1 MYVVLSGAKKNA
13 GDFLITE
20 RAEALL
26 TAIRPDRTLRRL
38 PGWEPLEP
46 HLDEVNASKAV
57 IILGGPGLQQNL
69 HPKVY
74 KLTTDIDKIRVPIIL
89 MGSGWKAFPG
99 DSVSQRRFSFSDQ
112 SLKVLRKMSASAEY
126 LSCRDVLSV
135 RILKAA
141 GIPNALMTG
150 CPVWYDLEQLGK
162 PMRLPSEV
170 KHIIFTPAQLSFY
183 REPSLDVAR
192 QIRDLFPQARLVC
205 SFHRGIAQQ
214 DAWLSD
220 EERQNNLAI
229 AQAAEAM
236 GYEVVDV
243 SGSANADEEY
253 GKCDLHVGFRLH
265 AHLCTLSKRVPSV
278 LLHEDGRG
286 IGASQT
292 LSVRGFDAFHRTAA
306 GSMRV
311 PSKRVARW
319 LDKRLRG
326 VVPSTTCGAD
336 VREHLEHLAQ
346 TGFAQYAGVGN
357 VIDAHFVQMK
367 RFLASLP

>member
-26 TAIRPDRTLRRL
+26 KAFRPDRTLRRL

-46 HLDEVNASKAV
+46 HLDEVNASKAL
-57 IILGGPGLQQNL
+57 IILGGPGLQKDL
-69 HPKVY
+69 YPKVY
-74 KLTTDIDKIRVPIIL
+74 KLTADLSRISVPIIL

-99 DSVSQRRFSFSDQ
+99 DPVTQQQFRFSEP
-112 SLKVLRKMSASAEY
+112 SLAALQKMSASSEY

-135 RILKAA
+135 RALRAA
-141 GIPNALMTG
+141 GITNALMTG
-150 CPVWYDLEQLGK
+150 CPVWYDLKQIGQ

-170 KHIIFTPAQLSFY
+170 KHLIFTPAQLSFY
-183 REPSLDVAR
+183 REPSLAVAR
-192 QIRDLFPQARLVC
+192 QIREVFPKARLVC

-214 DAWLSD
+214 DAWLTE
-220 EERQNNLAI
+220 EERANNLVI
-229 AQAAEAM
+229 AQAAEAL

-253 GKCDLHVGFRLH
+253 GTCDLHVGFRLH

-292 LSVRGFDAFHRTAA
+292 LSVRGFDGFRRTAA
-306 GSMRV
+306 GSLRV
-311 PSKRVARW
+311 PNKRVARW

-326 VVPSTTCGAD
+326 VIPSSTCGTE
-336 VREHLEHLAQ
+336 VREHLEHLVQ

-357 VIDAHFVQMK
+357 VIDTYFSQMK
-367 RFLASLP
+367 RFLSSLP